1 MCIFNSRMAIVDENF
16 PAIKKKKSRNPKP
29 RDKWSLLWF
38 IPSQTLNIR
47 KLLQTLKEQLLEA
60 VKTIGFDS
68 FNSLSCRLCRKC
80 FHKKQTLSFHKQD
93 QHQQRKSVTNVSRTS
108 CNASR
113 GVKRKVSEVAKAPV
127 EPAIRS

>member
-1 MCIFNSRMAIVDENF
+1 MVHSF
-16 PAIKKKKSRNPKP
+16 PKFEYMKNLTDSKG
-29 RDKWSLLWF
+29 
-38 IPSQTLNIR
+38 TVIR
-47 KLLQTLKEQLLEA
+47 SGKR
-60 VKTIGFDS
+60 IGFDS